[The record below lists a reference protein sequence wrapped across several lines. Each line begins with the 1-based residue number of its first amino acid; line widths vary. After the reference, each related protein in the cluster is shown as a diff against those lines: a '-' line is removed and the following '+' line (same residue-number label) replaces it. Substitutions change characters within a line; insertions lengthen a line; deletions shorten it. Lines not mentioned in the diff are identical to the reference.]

1 MTKFMI
7 ELLLFVF
14 ICVNVFYL
22 LKNYITYRNRAII
35 IYAIYLYAY
44 KNNLVVT
51 YIYDYM
57 ESYDQ
62 TLFRLWDFGYR
73 RILPPDQFEEIE
85 PYIRKYR
92 EVKQD
97 IKYAKFYS
105 DMLSK
110 GYVSINGC
118 NGLSGGT
125 KTYNCSTYYA
135 NKCNSEDYKGE

>member
-1 MTKFMI
+1 MTKIMI
-7 ELLLFVF
+7 ELLLFVLIF
-14 ICVNVFYL
+14 INVFYL
-22 LKNYITYRNRAII
+22 LKNSVTYRNRAII
-35 IYAIYLYAY
+35 IYAIYLYSWN
-44 KNNLVVT
+44 NNLVVT
-51 YIYDYM
+51 DIYDYM

-62 TLFRLWDFGYR
+62 TLFRLWDFGYK

-118 NGLSGGT
+118 IGLLKKA
-125 KTYNCSTYYA
+125 KTCKRCPYFVIECGS
-135 NKCNSEDYKGE
+135 KDYKGE